1 MVEYWIVISNVK
13 GSNPFIRLK
22 NKLYFNKYIINLT
35 LKKFTMFWNKF
46 NFINRWFHTPFKIR
60 YLKQYF
66 DLHFI
71 EPWKGPSSFKRFT
84 RPIRR
89 LFFKYEM
96 NVTPYLEI
104 FAMSL
109 FLFILFYIV
118 FNIIHYLLFIF
129 IMDPLSDEFVY
140 NYSGLDSNIGWF
152 FFFDHNIDLNN
163 YDDQVY
169 NLKTL
174 IYNIQ
179 FLNFDVVITLIRSFF
194 LFLIISFLYFM
205 MNNRIKYMHILYYV
219 ILINIIIIL
228 FDCLNINN
236 FFYYNFFNYFFDIL
250 KDYVTWN
257 VKYSVVN
264 ITWDS
269 FLTFPN
275 YDNND
280 YIDFNDS
287 IEVIQ
292 KYYIPNTSVKDLPKL
307 HFILKEIYK
316 LTILNDFFFTLST
329 FFKVN
334 MISFLLILLSVLIIF
349 LCYIYLYNN
358 DNFYMKSLPEWSVY
372 LSLLLF
378 ALIGA
383 FSVNDILGFFIFFE
397 LTLIPIY
404 LLVIRFGSKERK
416 IRAAY
421 LIVLYTFFGS
431 VFLFISIMII
441 YSQIGSTNYDDL
453 LSINFSIN
461 TQLILWFLFF
471 MAFSVKIPTFPF
483 HIWLPEAHV
492 EAPTIGSVILAA
504 LLLKLGLYGIIKFNI
519 LLLNDVTDIVR
530 NIVYFL
536 TLLSIFVS
544 GFVSIRQTDI
554 KKIIAYSSIGHMNL
568 VFLGLYTFSQETL
581 EGCIFQMFNH
591 GLISGGL
598 FFCVGFL
605 YDRYYTRLFSFYGGL
620 VIICPLT
627 AFFFFLFILS
637 NISFPLTNSFIAE
650 FLIYA
655 GMFSKSD
662 IIVYLSGLNM
672 VLVAIYSM
680 KLYSQIFFG
689 NFNTRLLKV
698 EDLSYKEFLILFSLM
713 SGILFT
719 GICSDVFMQL
729 LHFDTLYIL
738 EKIRIS

>member
-1 MVEYWIVISNVK
+1 MFQFISQFN
-13 GSNPFIRLK
+13 FK
-22 NKLYFNKYIINLT
+22 NIGKRYIH
-35 LKKFTMFWNKF
+35 NKF
-46 NFINRWFHTPFKIR
+46 ELR
-60 YLKQYF
+60 YIKQYF
-66 DLHFI
+66 ELHFV
-71 EPWKGPSSFKRFT
+71 EPWSSDSDSEFRRFT

-89 LFFKYEM
+89 FFFKYEM
-96 NVTPYLEI
+96 NVTPYLEV
-104 FAMSL
+104 FAVSV
-109 FLFILFYIV
+109 FYFVFFYILSN
-118 FNIIHYLLFIF
+118 FAHYLLFSF
-129 IMDPLSDEFVY
+129 VSDPFSDEFVY
-140 NYSGLDSNIGWF
+140 NYSGLNPNMGWF
-152 FFFDHNIDLNN
+152 FYFEDAVNFKNTL
-163 YDDQVY
+163 YDNQLY
-169 NLKTL
+169 NLRSL
-174 IYNIQ
+174 LYHIQ
-179 FLNFDVVITLIRSFF
+179 FLNFDIILTLTRSFF
-194 LFLIISFLYFM
+194 LFLIVSFLYFM
-205 MNNRIKYMHILYYV
+205 VNNRIKYMHVFYYI
-219 ILINIIIIL
+219 ILINITIIL

-236 FFYYNFFNYFFDIL
+236 FFYHYFGNHFLDVL
-250 KDYVTWN
+250 KKYVTWY
-257 VKYSVVN
+257 VKYSTVDIN
-264 ITWDS
+264 WESSLS
-269 FLTFPN
+269 FPDLD
-275 YDNND
+275 DNNF
-280 YIDFNDS
+280 IGINDEV
-287 IEVIQ
+287 EVIQ
-292 KYYIPNTSVKDLPKL
+292 KYYVPNTPIKDLPKL
-307 HFILKEIYK
+307 HFLLKEIYK
-316 LTILNDFFFTLST
+316 LTIVNDFFFTIST

-334 MISFLLILLSVLIIF
+334 MISFLFILLSVVIIF
-349 LCYIYLYNN
+349 LCYIYLYNSN
-358 DNFYMKSLPEWSVY
+358 NFYMRSIPEWSVY

-383 FSVNDILGFFIFFE
+383 FSVNDVLGFFIFFE

-431 VFLFISIMII
+431 VFLFMSIMII
-441 YSQIGSTNYDDL
+441 YSQIGSTNYDDI
-453 LSINFSIN
+453 SSVTFSLN

-530 NIVYFL
+530 NVVYFL
-536 TLLSIFVS
+536 SLLSIFVS

-698 EDLSYKEFLILFSLM
+698 EDLNYKEFLILFSLM
-713 SGILFT
+713 VCILFT
-719 GICSDVFMQL
+719 GICSDIFMQT
-729 LHFDTLYIL
+729 LHFDVLYIL